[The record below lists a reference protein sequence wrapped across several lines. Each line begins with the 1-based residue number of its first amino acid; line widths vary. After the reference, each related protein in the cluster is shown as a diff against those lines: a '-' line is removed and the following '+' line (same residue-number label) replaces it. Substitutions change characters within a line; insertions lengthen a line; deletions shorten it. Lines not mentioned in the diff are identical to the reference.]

1 MTDTP
6 TSANVHAPRLCTG
19 VESLRLAWLPALLL
33 SACASGAWAQETTA
47 SASAQRTTEDAEHS
61 MPVMEV
67 QAQSLESRVYD
78 RETMDTTPEGDRD
91 ITSLIASHPAV
102 RLNPSMSDQGN
113 HGSLA
118 PESFSIHGES
128 PYQNQFLIDGISG
141 TNAINPQEGNLSQ
154 AVSRVPGFSQAYN
167 IDTDLLDQVQVHDS
181 KVPVEFGRFQGG
193 VVNAKIKTPKGL
205 NAWSVKRSFNSSN
218 LTQQRMPEHLQEEW
232 LHGEA
237 GYAAQW
243 KKHFSSVQGDVQVSE
258 DTAALLSFSRRE
270 SLIQRQARELDP
282 HVVNPTSA
290 DTRLVM
296 QDASDRVDNFLAK
309 LHTHWDADTESNL
322 LLKYADR
329 QEDLVSNYFTN
340 QKWTHRQRAMGLG
353 LDVMRKVQGGALELK
368 LGIDQMDAARN
379 AEGHEYVTQ
388 QFADKTLNYYTGGY
402 GDTSLDQ
409 RQTSAKLRFDADTV
423 QTGAVQHKW
432 YAGLDWQGTQADFVR
447 KQDVYTTV
455 QKQGADGQQVISSRS
470 VYRAGKVGV
479 GYNAFAL
486 YLSDTMQW
494 GNWSWTAAARWD
506 RDNFLHNSNVSP
518 RTRLDWDV
526 GGQGRTQLGL
536 GWSRYYGMDML
547 GYALEQG
554 KSQMLTYLI
563 KNGKEV
569 NEAGTVSR
577 HSFDGLQT
585 PYSDEWAFHLNQQ
598 VNSYLEA
605 GFSYVHRASRDAV
618 TKEGTST
625 SGYTYTN
632 NGSGHAETAALSLR
646 TLKPWKWA
654 AADWS
659 SRVDFSWQDKYTN
672 HDSTL
677 GWAAEGLQPDDMV
690 VVNGQKMQ
698 RKDKPSGEFNQ
709 PRKLS
714 WSFAG
719 HWRKTGLK
727 WGNRINWM
735 SSRTG
740 LAYMGTTKEKL
751 DNFASQRLASY
762 WTWDTSIT
770 YTPAAWKGVTLNLD
784 VLNLLNVQEP
794 LAIGSALQANNVRY
808 RTGREIWLNVGYQ
821 F

>member
-309 LHTHWDADTESNL
+309 LHTIG
-322 LLKYADR
+322 
-329 QEDLVSNYFTN
+329 
-340 QKWTHRQRAMGLG
+340 M
-353 LDVMRKVQGGALELK
+353 
-368 LGIDQMDAARN
+368 
-379 AEGHEYVTQ
+379 
-388 QFADKTLNYYTGGY
+388 
-402 GDTSLDQ
+402 
-409 RQTSAKLRFDADTV
+409 
-423 QTGAVQHKW
+423 
-432 YAGLDWQGTQADFVR
+432 
-447 KQDVYTTV
+447 
-455 QKQGADGQQVISSRS
+455 
-470 VYRAGKVGV
+470 
-479 GYNAFAL
+479 
-486 YLSDTMQW
+486 
-494 GNWSWTAAARWD
+494 
-506 RDNFLHNSNVSP
+506 
-518 RTRLDWDV
+518 RTR
-526 GGQGRTQLGL
+526 
-536 GWSRYYGMDML
+536 
-547 GYALEQG
+547 
-554 KSQMLTYLI
+554 K
-563 KNGKEV
+563 
-569 NEAGTVSR
+569 
-577 HSFDGLQT
+577 
-585 PYSDEWAFHLNQQ
+585 
-598 VNSYLEA
+598 
-605 GFSYVHRASRDAV
+605 
-618 TKEGTST
+618 
-625 SGYTYTN
+625 
-632 NGSGHAETAALSLR
+632 
-646 TLKPWKWA
+646 
-654 AADWS
+654 
-659 SRVDFSWQDKYTN
+659 
-672 HDSTL
+672 
-677 GWAAEGLQPDDMV
+677 
-690 VVNGQKMQ
+690 
-698 RKDKPSGEFNQ
+698 
-709 PRKLS
+709 
-714 WSFAG
+714 
-719 HWRKTGLK
+719 
-727 WGNRINWM
+727 
-735 SSRTG
+735 
-740 LAYMGTTKEKL
+740 
-751 DNFASQRLASY
+751 
-762 WTWDTSIT
+762 
-770 YTPAAWKGVTLNLD
+770 
-784 VLNLLNVQEP
+784 
-794 LAIGSALQANNVRY
+794 AICC
-808 RTGREIWLNVGYQ
+808 
-821 F
+821 